1 MQYKSSFLLFAGFSF
16 YLHANYYK
24 MSKKPAPTNV
34 SFKELIFTEEE
45 KNAIEN
51 KDKARI
57 E

>member
-1 MQYKSSFLLFAGFSF
+1 MIYILRLLFKI
-16 YLHANYYK
+16 YYK